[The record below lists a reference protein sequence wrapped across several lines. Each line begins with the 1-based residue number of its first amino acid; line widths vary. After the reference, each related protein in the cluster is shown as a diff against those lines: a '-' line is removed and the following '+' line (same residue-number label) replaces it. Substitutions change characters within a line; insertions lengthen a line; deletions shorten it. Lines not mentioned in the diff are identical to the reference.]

1 MKMTWIL
8 SDTQGPEGTYLSEDL
23 LKPRQVS
30 DINTPS
36 IQYKGFENSFST
48 GLPLDRPKFSV
59 FNTLRKPLAVNNNF
73 LLCHPVINSCSI
85 VDHVFFCIFNFV
97 YKAKLYFSSVKSMYR
112 GEMPS
117 YI

>member
-1 MKMTWIL
+1 MLKVLKDALTMPKL
-8 SDTQGPEGTYLSEDL
+8 RLTQAQTCLTQAKFCPNSA
-23 LKPRQVS
+23 KKSP
-30 DINTPS
+30 TPS

-85 VDHVFFCIFNFV
+85 VDHVFFCIFNFA
-97 YKAKLYFSSVKSMYR
+97 YKSNVIFCFFFCQIYV
-112 GEMPS
+112 
-117 YI
+117 